1 MRRNIVLTANTGIP
15 DATQIV
21 SRFVASAIVCRCIAA
36 YELAGM
42 RAAQSRGQENH
53 ALSDLVAGGLV
64 IGRPRIVDPS
74 GAPTSSHLW

>member
-1 MRRNIVLTANTGIP
+1 MVLTANTGIP

-64 IGRPRIVDPS
+64 IERPRIVDPS
-74 GAPTSSHLW
+74 GAPTSSHSW